1 MTNLFQTIW
10 FYLTTPN
17 EMLTNLICSP
27 LLIVDAYV
35 GMFLFVTILNFE
47 ATKKEKLWYVGIVS
61 MLALSTRFLIPNP
74 YGTFINMIAIPFF
87 IMYIFKTSLLKSV
100 LAELLPLLVSALVE
114 PICAKFY
121 ILIFQIPL
129 ETAMTT
135 PLSRMFVMLLI
146 YAIIYSIG
154 ILSKKFDLNI
164 HLLDDFNFKS
174 KVLLT
179 VTFCLGLVSIGI
191 QYYIVNY
198 YSNNIPVIITLLST
212 SILLIYF
219 FISLYG
225 LVRTNQLELTKQ
237 HLEES
242 ELYNKTLSILYDN
255 IRCFKHDF
263 SNMVQAIGGYV
274 KTEDMPGLTK
284 YYAQLSDDCQKVKN
298 LTALNPMVINNPAT
312 YSLLTSKYYAAES
325 KGISIQFDLFMD
337 LSTLHMKIYEFC
349 KVLGI
354 LLDNAI
360 EASSECPEKIIHVK
374 MRVDSSMQQ
383 PRQLLIIENTYADK
397 DVNLEKIFEKSF
409 STKPHN
415 TGLGLW
421 EIRKILRRHN
431 NLNLYTTKN
440 EQFFIQQLEIYP

>member
-1 MTNLFQTIW
+1 
-10 FYLTTPN
+10 
-17 EMLTNLICSP
+17 
-27 LLIVDAYV
+27 
-35 GMFLFVTILNFE
+35 
-47 ATKKEKLWYVGIVS
+47 
-61 MLALSTRFLIPNP
+61 
-74 YGTFINMIAIPFF
+74 
-87 IMYIFKTSLLKSV
+87 
-100 LAELLPLLVSALVE
+100 
-114 PICAKFY
+114 
-121 ILIFQIPL
+121 
-129 ETAMTT
+129 
-135 PLSRMFVMLLI
+135 
-146 YAIIYSIG
+146 
-154 ILSKKFDLNI
+154 
-164 HLLDDFNFKS
+164 
-174 KVLLT
+174 
-179 VTFCLGLVSIGI
+179 
-191 QYYIVNY
+191 
-198 YSNNIPVIITLLST
+198 
-212 SILLIYF
+212 
-219 FISLYG
+219 
-225 LVRTNQLELTKQ
+225 
-237 HLEES
+237 
-242 ELYNKTLSILYDN
+242 
-255 IRCFKHDF
+255 
-263 SNMVQAIGGYV
+263 MVQAIGGYV